1 MAIDTAEKRKSI
13 SGIHSVISPGVTPN
27 SAKDA
32 EWRKEVGHSYSGIAT
47 AAPVV
52 VTVQL
57 FPLPNIRRDIEQ
69 ATERLLT
76 VVGCRNIHLGALPP
90 LTTMEQLFEVGRI
103 ESQVGQPQFEIW
115 SVLRPSIAIL
125 TPGSE
130 TRYTTLHSIQIQS
143 LVWHGDYI
151 TSRRYVH
158 ARTEEALR
166 TFEKNK
172 FLSLRVGEAEV
183 LNLTAEF
190 DFQTFGQIFL
200 YGSLITFDLSLDMIE
215 ARGRITA

>member
-1 MAIDTAEKRKSI
+1 MAIRTVVTRGYGNGTFNGTIASVVTRGYTI
-13 SGIHSVISPGVTPN
+13 S
-27 SAKDA
+27 
-32 EWRKEVGHSYSGIAT
+32 
-47 AAPVV
+47 VV
-52 VTVQL
+52 VTPAVQV

-69 ATERLLT
+69 ATERILAI
-76 VVGCRNIHLGALPP
+76 VGCQNIYLGAIPS
-90 LTTMEQLFEVGRI
+90 LTTMEQLFEIGRI

-115 SVLRPSIAIL
+115 SILRPNIAIL
-125 TPGSE
+125 SPGSE
-130 TRYTTLHSIQIQS
+130 TRYTSLHSIQIQS

-151 TSRRYVH
+151 TSRQYVN

-200 YGSLITFDLSLDMIE
+200 YGSIITFNLSLDMIE
-215 ARGRITA
+215 ARGRVTA

>member
-1 MAIDTAEKRKSI
+1 MAIRT
-13 SGIHSVISPGVTPN
+13 VVTRGYGN
-27 SAKDA
+27 
-32 EWRKEVGHSYSGIAT
+32 GTFNGTIALAVT
-47 AAPVV
+47 RGYAIAVPVV
-52 VTVQL
+52 IITQI

-76 VVGCRNIHLGALPP
+76 VVGCQNIYLGAIPP
-90 LTTMEQLFEVGRI
+90 LTTMEQLFKIGRI

-115 SVLRPSIAIL
+115 SILRPNITIL
-125 TPGSE
+125 SPGSE
-130 TRYTTLHSIQIQS
+130 TRYTSLHSIQIQS

-151 TSRRYVH
+151 TSRQYVH

-172 FLSLRVGEAEV
+172 FLSLNVSEAEV
-183 LNLTAEF
+183 LNLSAEF

-200 YGSLITFDLSLDMIE
+200 YGSLITFDLNLSLVE
-215 ARGRITA
+215 ARGRVTT